1 MIIPLRRNT
10 ARTLKLGPFLDRT
23 NAADRETALTIAAA
37 DVLISKN
44 DGAFAAKNDAGAATH
59 NSRGHYD
66 VPFNATDTNTLG
78 RLKIDIE
85 NANALPF
92 DAECWVF
99 QENVYDALFAG
110 TEYLEVTTLAHDFTI
125 VGSTLTV
132 RRRDGTTTQF
142 TKTIST
148 TPGADPVTGL
158 D

>member
-1 MIIPLRRNT
+1 MIIPLRQST

-44 DGAFAAKNDAGAATH
+44 DGAFAAKNDTGAGTH
-59 NSRGHYD
+59 TSRGHYD
-66 VPFNATDTNTLG
+66 VPFNVTDTNTLG
-78 RLKIDIE
+78 RLDIDIE

-92 DAECWVF
+92 NCTAWVF
-99 QENVYDALFAG
+99 QANVYDALFAG
-110 TEYLEVTTLAHDFTI
+110 LEYLEVTTLAHDFTI
-125 VGSTLTV
+125 SGATLTV
-132 RRRDGTTTQF
+132 RERDGSTTQF
-142 TKTIST
+142 TKAITS

>member
-1 MIIPLRRNT
+1 MIPLRQST
-10 ARTLKLGPFLDRT
+10 AVTVDVGPFLDRT
-23 NAADRETALTIAAA
+23 NAADRETGLTIAAA

-44 DGAFAAKNDAGAATH
+44 NGAFAAKSDTGAGTH
-59 NSRGHYD
+59 DTRGWYNI
-66 VPFNATDTNTLG
+66 PLNATDTNTLG
-78 RLKIDIE
+78 RLVIDIE
-85 NANALPF
+85 NAGALPAG
-92 DAECWVF
+92 AEFWVY
-99 QENVYDALFAG
+99 QANVFDALFAG

-132 RRRDGTTTQF
+132 RERDGTTTQF

>member
-1 MIIPLRRNT
+1 MIPLRQST
-10 ARTLKLGPFLDRT
+10 AVTVDVGPFLDRT
-23 NAADRETALTIAAA
+23 NAADRETGLTIAAA

-44 DGAFAAKNDAGAATH
+44 NGAFAAKSDTGAGTH
-59 NSRGHYD
+59 DTRGWYNI
-66 VPFNATDTNTLG
+66 PLNATDTNTLG
-78 RLKIDIE
+78 RLVIDIE
-85 NANALPF
+85 NAAALPAG
-92 DAECWVF
+92 AEFWVY
-99 QENVYDALFAG
+99 QANVFDALFAG

>member
-1 MIIPLRRNT
+1 MIPLRQST
-10 ARTLKLGPFLDRT
+10 AVTVDVGPFLDRT
-23 NAADRETALTIAAA
+23 NAADRETGLTIAAA

-44 DGAFAAKNDAGAATH
+44 NGAFAAKSDTGAGTHDA
-59 NSRGHYD
+59 RGWYNI
-66 VPFNATDTNTLG
+66 PLNATDTNTLG
-78 RLKIDIE
+78 RLVIDIE
-85 NANALPF
+85 NVAALPAGADF
-92 DAECWVF
+92 WVY
-99 QENVYDALFAG
+99 QANVFDALFAG

-132 RRRDGTTTQF
+132 RERDGTTTQF